1 MRAKL
6 LQLLYLMSKAEPV
19 DRTKATATATAANVT
34 TYFRTNGKWQR
45 REHKRKEVMGGQV
58 LVTKTAKPSARV
70 NV

>member
-19 DRTKATATATAANVT
+19 DRTKATATAANVT